1 MSSNELQASLDSL
14 SDKSKKKEKSKKE
27 KKKDK
32 KEKKKK
38 SESKDLDENDANNV
52 GEDEEHE
59 DEPSKSK
66 RFGLFRIGGKKAK
79 GSKDSSKDSLKS
91 EGKGS
96 GDLEANGS
104 QLSLDDSSSTEESKS
119 VEVLN
124 VNKNG
129 EKTNLAGDA
138 AISSEQGAES
148 AFLKTEPS
156 QDEISRTVQSETSS
170 VTSRANSKHNNTTI
184 AEDQKGN
191 EKGAENASMS
201 GAVTP
206 GNELALD
213 AEDTNGV
220 NEKARKENLGA
231 AAVGST
237 ENPSSGD
244 VDETA
249 PNETG
254 KATAQGNHQGNEDD
268 KQQVQEEMKLQEGP
282 QNESLAALTKD
293 ENSDGIPQVQVNDEL
308 PKLEDSKEENGRP
321 LAKSEA
327 DFEEKEKDKR
337 TFKTYNERQ
346 VILDQSTTK
355 LPLSSEK
362 ETSFTSHTPD
372 SDIISTTPH
381 LQRDLKIHS
390 VDRPG
395 TKTTSEADFEL
406 NYQILRGIKEVK
418 KFSPVLLMRLKKI
431 KKKLEALRGQLLYL
445 KENGGDEVD
454 EMEGEE
460 LPIAVEDPRDE
471 TKF

>member
-1 MSSNELQASLDSL
+1 M
-14 SDKSKKKEKSKKE
+14 
-27 KKKDK
+27 
-32 KEKKKK
+32 
-38 SESKDLDENDANNV
+38 DENDANNV

-91 EGKGS
+91 ERKGS

-129 EKTNLAGDA
+129 DKTNLAGDA
-138 AISSEQGAES
+138 AISSEQGVES

-170 VTSRANSKHNNTTI
+170 VTSRADSKHNNTTI

-191 EKGAENASMS
+191 EKRTENASTS
-201 GAVTP
+201 EAVTP

-213 AEDTNGV
+213 AEDANGV

-237 ENPSSGD
+237 GNPRTVD

-249 PNETG
+249 PNET
-254 KATAQGNHQGNEDD
+254 AQGNRQGNEDD
-268 KQQVQEEMKLQEGP
+268 KQQIQEEMKLQEAP
-282 QNESLAALTKD
+282 QDGSLAAVTKD
-293 ENSDGIPQVQVNDEL
+293 ENSDGIPQVNDEL
-308 PKLEDSKEENGRP
+308 PKLEDSKEENWRQ

-327 DFEEKEKDKR
+327 DFEEKQKDKR

-346 VILDQSTTK
+346 VILDQSTPK
-355 LPLSSEK
+355 LSLSSEK

-372 SDIISTTPH
+372 SDIISTTPY
-381 LQRDLKIHS
+381 LLRDLKIHS

-395 TKTTSEADFEL
+395 TKTASEADFEL

-445 KENGGDEVD
+445 KESGGDEVD

-460 LPIAVEDPRDE
+460 LHIAVEDPQDE

>member
-1 MSSNELQASLDSL
+1 M
-14 SDKSKKKEKSKKE
+14 
-27 KKKDK
+27 
-32 KEKKKK
+32 
-38 SESKDLDENDANNV
+38 DENDANNV

-91 EGKGS
+91 ERKGS

-124 VNKNG
+124 VNSK
-129 EKTNLAGDA
+129 
-138 AISSEQGAES
+138 QGAES
-148 AFLKTEPS
+148 TFLKTEPS
-156 QDEISRTVQSETSS
+156 PDEISRTVQSETSS
-170 VTSRANSKHNNTTI
+170 VTSRADSKHNNTTI

-191 EKGAENASMS
+191 EKRAENASMS

-213 AEDTNGV
+213 AEDANGV
-220 NEKARKENLGA
+220 NEKAQKENLGA

-237 ENPSSGD
+237 GNPSTVD

-249 PNETG
+249 ANETG
-254 KATAQGNHQGNEDD
+254 KAAAQGNHQGNEDD
-268 KQQVQEEMKLQEGP
+268 KQQIQEEMKLQEAP
-282 QNESLAALTKD
+282 QDESLAAVAKD

-308 PKLEDSKEENGRP
+308 PKLEHSKEENWRQ

-327 DFEEKEKDKR
+327 DFEEKEKHKR

-346 VILDQSTTK
+346 VILDQSTPK

-372 SDIISTTPH
+372 SDIISTTPYQ
-381 LQRDLKIHS
+381 QRELKIHS

-454 EMEGEE
+454 EMEGKE
-460 LPIAVEDPRDE
+460 LPIAVEDPQDE

>member
-1 MSSNELQASLDSL
+1 M
-14 SDKSKKKEKSKKE
+14 
-27 KKKDK
+27 
-32 KEKKKK
+32 
-38 SESKDLDENDANNV
+38 DENDANNV

-66 RFGLFRIGGKKAK
+66 RFGFFRIGGKKAK

-170 VTSRANSKHNNTTI
+170 VTSRADSKRNNTTI

-191 EKGAENASMS
+191 EKRAENASMP

-213 AEDTNGV
+213 AEDANGV

-237 ENPSSGD
+237 ENPSTGD

-249 PNETG
+249 ANETG

-282 QNESLAALTKD
+282 QDESLAAVTKD
-293 ENSDGIPQVQVNDEL
+293 ENSEGIPQAQVNDEL
-308 PKLEDSKEENGRP
+308 PKLEDSKEENWRQ

-346 VILDQSTTK
+346 VILDQSTPK
-355 LPLSSEK
+355 LPISSEK

-372 SDIISTTPH
+372 SDIISTTPY
-381 LQRDLKIHS
+381 LRRDLKIHS

-395 TKTTSEADFEL
+395 TITTSEADFEL
-406 NYQILRGIKEVK
+406 NYQILSGIKEVK

-431 KKKLEALRGQLLYL
+431 KKKLEALRSQLLYL
-445 KENGGDEVD
+445 KESGGDEVD

-460 LPIAVEDPRDE
+460 LPIAVEDPQDE

>member
-1 MSSNELQASLDSL
+1 M
-14 SDKSKKKEKSKKE
+14 
-27 KKKDK
+27 
-32 KEKKKK
+32 
-38 SESKDLDENDANNV
+38 DENDANNV

-91 EGKGS
+91 ERKGS

-129 EKTNLAGDA
+129 DKTNLAGDA
-138 AISSEQGAES
+138 AISSEQGVES

-170 VTSRANSKHNNTTI
+170 VTSRADSKHNNTTI

-191 EKGAENASMS
+191 EKRTENASTS
-201 GAVTP
+201 EAVTP

-213 AEDTNGV
+213 AEDANGV

-237 ENPSSGD
+237 GNPRTVD

-249 PNETG
+249 PNET
-254 KATAQGNHQGNEDD
+254 AQGNRQGNEDD
-268 KQQVQEEMKLQEGP
+268 KQQIQEEMKLQEAP
-282 QNESLAALTKD
+282 QDGSLAAVTKD
-293 ENSDGIPQVQVNDEL
+293 ENSDGIPQVNDEL
-308 PKLEDSKEENGRP
+308 PKLEDSKEENWRQ

-327 DFEEKEKDKR
+327 DFEEKQKDKR

-346 VILDQSTTK
+346 VILDQSTPK
-355 LPLSSEK
+355 LSLSSEK

-372 SDIISTTPH
+372 SDIISTTPY
-381 LQRDLKIHS
+381 LLRDLKIHS

-395 TKTTSEADFEL
+395 TKTASEADFEL

-445 KENGGDEVD
+445 KESGGDEVD

-460 LPIAVEDPRDE
+460 LPIAVEDPQDE

>member
-1 MSSNELQASLDSL
+1 MQASLDSL

-38 SESKDLDENDANNV
+38 SESKDLDENDASNV

-96 GDLEANGS
+96 VDLEANGS

-124 VNKNG
+124 VDKNG
-129 EKTNLAGDA
+129 DKTNLGGDA

-170 VTSRANSKHNNTTI
+170 VTSRADSKHNNTTI

-191 EKGAENASMS
+191 EKRAENASKS
-201 GAVTP
+201 EAVTP

-213 AEDTNGV
+213 AKDANGV

-237 ENPSSGD
+237 ENPSTGD

-249 PNETG
+249 ANETG
-254 KATAQGNHQGNEDD
+254 KAAAQGNHQGNEDD
-268 KQQVQEEMKLQEGP
+268 KQQIQEGMKLQEAP
-282 QNESLAALTKD
+282 QDGSLAAVTKD
-293 ENSDGIPQVQVNDEL
+293 ENSDGIPQVNNEL
-308 PKLEDSKEENGRP
+308 PKLEDSKEENWRQ

-346 VILDQSTTK
+346 VILDQSTPK
-355 LPLSSEK
+355 LSLSSEK

-372 SDIISTTPH
+372 SDIISTTPY
-381 LQRDLKIHS
+381 LLRDLKIHS

-395 TKTTSEADFEL
+395 TKTASEADFEL

-418 KFSPVLLMRLKKI
+418 RFSPVLLIRLKKI

-445 KENGGDEVD
+445 KESGGDEVD

-460 LPIAVEDPRDE
+460 LPIAVEDPQDE

>member
-1 MSSNELQASLDSL
+1 M
-14 SDKSKKKEKSKKE
+14 
-27 KKKDK
+27 
-32 KEKKKK
+32 
-38 SESKDLDENDANNV
+38 DENDANNV

-91 EGKGS
+91 ERKGS

-104 QLSLDDSSSTEESKS
+104 QLSLDDSSSTEESKL

-138 AISSEQGAES
+138 TISSEQGAES
-148 AFLKTEPS
+148 TFLKTEPS
-156 QDEISRTVQSETSS
+156 PDEISRTVQSETSS
-170 VTSRANSKHNNTTI
+170 VTSRANSKHDNTKIT
-184 AEDQKGN
+184 EDQKGN
-191 EKGAENASMS
+191 EKRAENASLP

-213 AEDTNGV
+213 AEDVNGV

-237 ENPSSGD
+237 GNPSTVD

-249 PNETG
+249 ANE
-254 KATAQGNHQGNEDD
+254 TAQGNRQGNEDD
-268 KQQVQEEMKLQEGP
+268 KQQIQEEMKLQEGP
-282 QNESLAALTKD
+282 QDESLAAVAKD

-308 PKLEDSKEENGRP
+308 PKLEDSKEENWRQ

-327 DFEEKEKDKR
+327 DFEEKEKDER

-346 VILDQSTTK
+346 VILDQSTPK
-355 LPLSSEK
+355 LSLSSEK

-372 SDIISTTPH
+372 SDIISTTPY
-381 LQRDLKIHS
+381 LRRELKIHS

-395 TKTTSEADFEL
+395 TKATSEADFEL

-445 KENGGDEVD
+445 KESGGDEVD

-460 LPIAVEDPRDE
+460 LPIAVEDPQDE

>member
-1 MSSNELQASLDSL
+1 M
-14 SDKSKKKEKSKKE
+14 
-27 KKKDK
+27 
-32 KEKKKK
+32 
-38 SESKDLDENDANNV
+38 DENDANNV

-66 RFGLFRIGGKKAK
+66 RFGLFKIGGKKAK

-91 EGKGS
+91 ERKGS

-138 AISSEQGAES
+138 AISSQQGAES

-170 VTSRANSKHNNTTI
+170 VTSRADSKHNNTT
-184 AEDQKGN
+184 
-191 EKGAENASMS
+191 MS

-213 AEDTNGV
+213 AEDANGV

-237 ENPSSGD
+237 GNPRTVD

-249 PNETG
+249 PNET
-254 KATAQGNHQGNEDD
+254 AQGNRQGNEDD
-268 KQQVQEEMKLQEGP
+268 KQQIQEEMKLQEGP
-282 QNESLAALTKD
+282 QDESLAAVAKD

-308 PKLEDSKEENGRP
+308 PKLEDSKEENWRQ

-346 VILDQSTTK
+346 VILDQSTPK
-355 LPLSSEK
+355 LPLSSER

-372 SDIISTTPH
+372 SDIISTTPY
-381 LQRDLKIHS
+381 LRRELKIHS

-460 LPIAVEDPRDE
+460 LPIAVEDPQDE

>member
-1 MSSNELQASLDSL
+1 MQASLDSL

-32 KEKKKK
+32 KEKKKR

-91 EGKGS
+91 ERKGS

-129 EKTNLAGDA
+129 EKTNLVGDA

-148 AFLKTEPS
+148 TFLKTEPS
-156 QDEISRTVQSETSS
+156 PDEISRTVQSETSS
-170 VTSRANSKHNNTTI
+170 VTSRADSKHNNTTI

-191 EKGAENASMS
+191 EKRAENASMS

-213 AEDTNGV
+213 AEDVNGV

-237 ENPSSGD
+237 GNPRTVD

-249 PNETG
+249 ANETG
-254 KATAQGNHQGNEDD
+254 KAAAQGNHQGNEDD
-268 KQQVQEEMKLQEGP
+268 KQQIQEEMKLQEAP
-282 QNESLAALTKD
+282 QDESLAAVAKD
-293 ENSDGIPQVQVNDEL
+293 ENSDGIPQVNDEL
-308 PKLEDSKEENGRP
+308 PKLEDSKEENWRQ

-346 VILDQSTTK
+346 VILDQSTPK

-372 SDIISTTPH
+372 SDIISTTPY
-381 LQRDLKIHS
+381 LLRELKIHS

-445 KENGGDEVD
+445 KESGGDEVD

-460 LPIAVEDPRDE
+460 LPIAVEDPQDE

>member
-1 MSSNELQASLDSL
+1 M
-14 SDKSKKKEKSKKE
+14 
-27 KKKDK
+27 
-32 KEKKKK
+32 
-38 SESKDLDENDANNV
+38 DENDANNV

-66 RFGLFRIGGKKAK
+66 RFGFFRIGGKKAK

-119 VEVLN
+119 VDVLN

-170 VTSRANSKHNNTTI
+170 VTSRADSKRNNTTI

-191 EKGAENASMS
+191 EKRAENASMP

-213 AEDTNGV
+213 AEDANGV

-237 ENPSSGD
+237 ENPSTGD

-249 PNETG
+249 ANETG

-282 QNESLAALTKD
+282 QDESLAAVTKD
-293 ENSDGIPQVQVNDEL
+293 ENSEGIPQAQVNDEL
-308 PKLEDSKEENGRP
+308 PKLEDSKEENWRQ

-346 VILDQSTTK
+346 VILDQSTPK
-355 LPLSSEK
+355 LPISSEK

-372 SDIISTTPH
+372 SDIISTTPY
-381 LQRDLKIHS
+381 LRRDLKIHS

-395 TKTTSEADFEL
+395 TITTSEADFEL
-406 NYQILRGIKEVK
+406 NYQILSGIKEVK

-431 KKKLEALRGQLLYL
+431 KKKLEALRSQLLYL
-445 KENGGDEVD
+445 KESGGDEVD

-460 LPIAVEDPRDE
+460 LPIAVEDPQDE